1 MDLVVCVLGNLFES
15 SLLSQAT
22 QIYFL
27 KRCEQSNIFNDPKRK
42 LEKEEGGKSI
52 QNLGCQAS
60 QSGKQA

>member
-1 MDLVVCVLGNLFES
+1 MNLVFCAVRSLFQS
-15 SLLSQAT
+15 SLLSQPT
-22 QIYFL
+22 KIYFL

-52 QNLGCQAS
+52 QNLGCQTS